1 MNISSLRKTFLLSI
15 IVGVSILLFF
25 ILQPFLIPLALAAV
39 FAVVL
44 KPVHGF
50 FLRHMK
56 RWPSF
61 AALATMLFGVL
72 CVVVPMFL
80 IGFQIAGNAQTLFET
95 LSQGGTNYIR
105 SVVSDILQLLT
116 NVFPS
121 IGNYSSSILA
131 SIDENVKTFLSWIVS
146 NLGAV
151 FSGVTHMLFALFIF
165 MIALFYLLVDGDR
178 LRKVLIT
185 LSPLSDVEDV
195 MVLHRLEIAVNSV
208 VKGSLI
214 VAATQ
219 GVVSG
224 IGLSLFGVPNPVLWG
239 VVAGFAALIPTLGT
253 SLVLIPAAL
262 FLLTKGAFVA
272 AIGLF
277 IWALFAV
284 GLIDNFLSPRLVGK
298 GAQLH
303 PLLVLLSVL
312 GGISLFGPA
321 GLILGPLCSSLLLAL
336 LSIYLDSVKKV

>member
-1 MNISSLRKTFLLSI
+1 M
-15 IVGVSILLFF
+15 
-25 ILQPFLIPLALAAV
+25 
-39 FAVVL
+39 
-44 KPVHGF
+44 
-50 FLRHMK
+50 
-56 RWPSF
+56 
-61 AALATMLFGVL
+61 
-72 CVVVPMFL
+72 
-80 IGFQIAGNAQTLFET
+80 
-95 LSQGGTNYIR
+95 
-105 SVVSDILQLLT
+105 
-116 NVFPS
+116 
-121 IGNYSSSILA
+121 
-131 SIDENVKTFLSWIVS
+131 
-146 NLGAV
+146 
-151 FSGVTHMLFALFIF
+151 
-165 MIALFYLLVDGDR
+165 
-178 LRKVLIT
+178 
-185 LSPLSDVEDV
+185 
-195 MVLHRLEIAVNSV
+195 
-208 VKGSLI
+208 
-214 VAATQ
+214 AATQ

-336 LSIYLDSVKKV
+336 LSIYHQEKFFRKETHPLRTQQHKSNYYLNIFLLTQDAFQRLQRKNRKLFRALQAVFYK